1 MEVNSTIGPDDIVIR
16 RVPPSRP
23 DFVTHDFDE
32 CGIER
37 PTSSA
42 TRPRQNRATKEYERA
57 LSCSWLKMTSPAEL
71 LANLRRLK
79 DPIDPTGWRICCFRV
94 GDIEELGD
102 GAGGFL
108 KVRHE
113 PELAPPVDFRYRYHW
128 GMRASETR
136 GHELGDETMNATF
149 TKMTKGYSLEKQD
162 RWVIREVRS
171 MKALR
176 AKGHRD
182 FKDLSDTQ
190 ILLTAN
196 RLARIYE
203 VGATYTAAN

>member
-102 GAGGFL
+102 GSGGFL

-113 PELAPPVDFRYRYHW
+113 PELAPPVDL
-128 GMRASETR
+128 
-136 GHELGDETMNATF
+136 GHCGIYGSDGRPCPHSKGTM
-149 TKMTKGYSLEKQD
+149 S
-162 RWVIREVRS
+162 
-171 MKALR
+171 
-176 AKGHRD
+176 
-182 FKDLSDTQ
+182 
-190 ILLTAN
+190 
-196 RLARIYE
+196 RLAKIGRMLTEEE
-203 VGATYTAAN
+203 VVNTKAGGVLATSNGLRSENR